1 MSGKPGLRI
10 IAGRLRGRRI
20 ETIDAPGTRPMTDR
34 VRENLFNI
42 LAPELPGA
50 RFLDL
55 FAGSGAVGIE
65 ALSRG
70 ASAVLFIES
79 DHDWADLITTNLD
92 KLELKTSG
100 LVMRSD
106 AYDALR
112 TLGRSGQRFD
122 VVFAG
127 APYDEDHHNRILA
140 ALHEAGICREGTIVL
155 QYRAGDPLIVPTG
168 YSADTR
174 TYGITSLS
182 FLRHADA

>member
-1 MSGKPGLRI
+1 MSKKLGLRI
-10 IAGRLRGRRI
+10 IAGRFKGRRI
-20 ETIDAPGTRPMTDR
+20 GTIDAPGTRPMTDR

-70 ASAVLFIES
+70 ASAALFVES
-79 DHDWADLITTNLD
+79 DPEWADLVASNIDGLG
-92 KLELKTSG
+92 LRSSG

-106 AYDALR
+106 AYAAVAA
-112 TLGRSGQRFD
+112 LGRSGQRFGI
-122 VVFAG
+122 VFAG

-140 ALHEAGICREGTIVL
+140 AVHEAGICREGTVVL
-155 QYRAGDPLIVPTG
+155 QYRAGDPLRLPAG
-168 YSADTR
+168 YAADTR
-174 TYGITSLS
+174 TYGITSIS